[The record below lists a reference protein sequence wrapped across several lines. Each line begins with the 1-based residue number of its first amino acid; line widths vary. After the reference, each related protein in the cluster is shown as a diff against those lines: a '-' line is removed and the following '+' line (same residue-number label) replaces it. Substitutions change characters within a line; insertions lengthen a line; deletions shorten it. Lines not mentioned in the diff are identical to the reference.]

1 MGGGVAPSPLLAP
14 PLWKTQ
20 SFTCPHL
27 FTIRLSSFFLHFHII
42 YITYLI
48 RHTLDN
54 IYVTYKQYTMNKLK
68 LINNKQLLK
77 LNNKLYIPFLIHN
90 LPNNYNKFDVSNI
103 IKIGTTIYINS
114 IEFTKKQVQ
123 QYINTINY
131 SNINSNNIK

>member
-1 MGGGVAPSPLLAP
+1 M
-14 PLWKTQ
+14 
-20 SFTCPHL
+20 
-27 FTIRLSSFFLHFHII
+27 
-42 YITYLI
+42 
-48 RHTLDN
+48 DN

-68 LINNKQLLK
+68 LINNKQILK

-90 LPNNYNKFDVSNI
+90 LPNNYNKFNVSNI

-114 IEFTKKQVQ
+114 IEFTKKQVK